1 MLQFVCVLR
10 LCVYVGLRGASCT
23 DGHRSDQFHAD
34 PVELFYAKPGR
45 IIVETSLN
53 VSTFAFVDAVTGH
66 IERTA
71 AIDEMIF
78 DTSGAAV
85 WRNEETVGIFSCRD
99 STSINR
105 QQRRIFATDDLEEDF
120 CLYSFRYGVLVGGNS
135 HDMVQVTRFDIQEDP
150 AMTADQS
157 PDPDV
162 NSKVNKAEGHKYR
175 ECVSEVGF
183 SRECVS

>member
-1 MLQFVCVLR
+1 MLTPEV
-10 LCVYVGLRGASCT
+10 SCA
-23 DGHRSDQFHAD
+23 DGHCSDQFHAD

-45 IIVETSLN
+45 VVVETSLN
-53 VSTFAFVDAVTGH
+53 FSTFAFVDAVTGH

-85 WRNEETVGIFSCRD
+85 WRSEETGGIFSCRD
-99 STSINR
+99 SAGINR
-105 QQRRIFATDDLEEDF
+105 AQRQRIFATDDLDEDF
-120 CLYSFRYGVLVGGNS
+120 CLFSFRYGVLVGGNS
-135 HDMVQVTRFDIQEDP
+135 HDIVQVTRFDLEESP

-162 NSKVNKAEGHKYR
+162 NSKVRMETER
-175 ECVSEVGF
+175 EK
-183 SRECVS
+183 